1 MDRSWG
7 SDDEYTD
14 DDFDI
19 GDSVKVEKLK
29 DDNDASDSEIE
40 IIKVEYGSKTCV
52 KEERASTAMDNAY
65 ASISEESDGDSED
78 QETVPECRENIFKK

>member
-7 SDDEYTD
+7 SDDEYTA

-19 GDSVKVEKLK
+19 GESALK